1 MLKYDIIVIGV
12 GPAGISACLYAK
24 RANMEVLALHY
35 GISELEKAHKI
46 ENFYGFPEGIAGKEL
61 YENGIAQAKNLGVE
75 ILEKEITD
83 IGATEDSSYIVK
95 SVDEAFETK
104 TIIIASRE

>member
-1 MLKYDIIVIGV
+1 MSKYDIIVIGV

-24 RANMEVLALHY
+24 RANMKVLALHY

-61 YENGIAQAKNLGVE
+61 YENGILQAKKLGVE

-83 IGATEDSSYIVK
+83 IEANEDLSYIVK
-95 SVDEAFETK
+95 SVDEVFETK